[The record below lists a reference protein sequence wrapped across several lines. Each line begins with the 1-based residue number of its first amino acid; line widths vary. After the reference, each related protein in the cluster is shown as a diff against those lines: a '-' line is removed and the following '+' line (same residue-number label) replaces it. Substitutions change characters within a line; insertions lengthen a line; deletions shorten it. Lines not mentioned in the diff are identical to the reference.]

1 MQIRSSNSAV
11 ATRTVKHNPM
21 IIACDRNWDEVYRA
35 PLDQIK
41 GMAYGPRQDYESGYR
56 GIKYNQCISDASRG
70 ADGRSIYGWTVV
82 A

>member
-1 MQIRSSNSAV
+1 MQVRSSNSAV

-41 GMAYGPRQDYESGYR
+41 GMAYGPREDYESGYR
-56 GIKYNQCISDASRG
+56 GMKINWCTSQDSVKVH
-70 ADGRSIYGWTVV
+70 GWTVV